1 MASIQKIKSPLTG
14 EISYRAQIRVR
25 GKSESATFP
34 KKSEAVEWAA
44 SLETAIREGKH
55 FPHAVARRTSF
66 DALAATYVRD
76 ALADLADD
84 KQRNTREQQIE
95 WWSEQFKGKTVA
107 EITRDAIKASLAV
120 CAAEKFTRGKPRK
133 DKDTGEMI
141 PPKEYKRSNATVNRY
156 LAALSDLM
164 TYAVREHSPSLL
176 ASNPVAGIGRKSE
189 PKGRTRFL
197 SDDERKALL
206 EACAKS
212 AWPPLYALVLLAIT
226 SGARRTEMTSLKWED
241 VDMTAGRALVRES
254 KNDEPRTL
262 IVAGEALKALQ
273 ALAAARDEKPKDE
286 RSEWVFPNPS
296 GVPGAILFFDT
307 DWHAALDAA
316 GIKGFR
322 FHDLRHTCA
331 SYLAAQKCSLLEIA
345 DVLGHKTLA
354 MVKRYSHLVV
364 DHKAGV
370 IERMVAAKGL

>member
-34 KKSEAVEWAA
+34 KKSEAVEWAG

-66 DALAATYVRD
+66 DALAQAYVRD
-76 ALADLADD
+76 ALGDFDE
-84 KQRNTREQQIE
+84 KQKATRIQQIT
-95 WWSEQFKGKTVA
+95 WWSGQFKGKTVA
-107 EITRDAIKASLAV
+107 EITRDVIKAALAV
-120 CAAEKFTRGKPRK
+120 CAAEKFTRGNPHK
-133 DKDTGEMI
+133 DKETGEMI
-141 PPKEYKRSNATVNRY
+141 PAKEYPRSNATVNRY
-156 LAALSDLM
+156 LAALSDAM
-164 TYAVREHSPSLL
+164 TYAVHEHSPSLL
-176 ASNPVAGIGRKSE
+176 ASNPVTGISRKSE

-197 SDDERKALL
+197 SDDERTRLL
-206 EACAKS
+206 DACAKS
-212 AWPPLYALVLLAIT
+212 AWPPLYALVLLAII
-226 SGARRTEMTSLKWED
+226 SGARRTEMTSLKWDD
-241 VDMTAGRALVRES
+241 VDTSTGRALVQKT
-254 KNDEPRTL
+254 KNGEQRTL
-262 IVAGEALKALQ
+262 IIAGEALKALQ
-273 ALAAARDEKPKDE
+273 ALETARAEKPKDE
-286 RSEWVFPNPS
+286 RSAFVFPNPS
-296 GVPGAILFFDT
+296 GVPGAIQFFDT
-307 DWHAALDAA
+307 DWHAALDSA

-370 IERMVAAKGL
+370 IERMIAAKGL